1 MDGDAPNEHAELD
14 ANEQSAFNTTLSRI
28 DHGADVSSNAVVVS
42 QGVLHLHNII
52 TFYCAVHSCELPL
65 PPVNL
70 SLQKF
75 KTNYCTL
82 VIILY

>member
-1 MDGDAPNEHAELD
+1 MDGDVPNEHAELD

-28 DHGADVSSNAVVVS
+28 DHEADVSSNAVVVS
-42 QGVLHLHNII
+42 RGVLHFH
-52 TFYCAVHSCELPL
+52 TTYFYCAVHSCELPL

-75 KTNYCTL
+75 KANYCTL